1 MTGNDILLH
10 QADFSSKCVIVIG
23 NEGNGV
29 SDEIL
34 ELSDRSIL
42 IPMKGKN
49 ESLNA
54 AAATAIML
62 WQAFC
67 SKGMI

>member
-1 MTGNDILLH
+1 LTGNDVLLH
-10 QADFSSKCVIVIG
+10 QADFSQKCVVVIG

-34 ELSDRSIL
+34 ALSDKTIL
-42 IPMKGKN
+42 IPMAGKN

-54 AAATAIML
+54 AAATAVVL
-62 WQAFC
+62 WQAF
-67 SKGMI
+67 SGRL